1 MKKINSQPL
10 LLFDGI
16 CNLCNSSVQ
25 FIISHDRQKKFTFAS
40 LQSDAAKEIL
50 LQFDTKYFNLDS
62 IILIYNDK
70 IYSKS
75 AAIIRVGM
83 LLGKGF
89 SLSVIF
95 YIIPRFIRD
104 WMYDFIAKNRYKWF
118 GKKESCM
125 LPNKDLKNRFL

>member
-89 SLSVIF
+89 SFSVIF